1 MKDLQEP
8 EPPLAEAVLPKDSSG
23 IEVQDDQEEEATKLA
38 READTDTDHEER
50 AKQKVATSGKAGAS
64 GDTVRYD
71 DKGDEEGGKKD
82 DKNDAEKDGT
92 SAGFNFHM
100 TSVFDRNAK
109 TNDKK
114 DDKNDDKKDGEQDGK
129 KDNDNKE
136 PKPRA
141 AERTAP
147 RDQEQIGKISR
158 VDAKAAAHLLEQA
171 ATVHKE
177 SCILKTFHMS
187 LRSHNCL
194 KQFL

>member
-23 IEVQDDQEEEATKLA
+23 IEVQDDQ
-38 READTDTDHEER
+38 
-50 AKQKVATSGKAGAS
+50 VATSGKAGAS

-92 SAGFNFHM
+92 SAGFNFLM
-100 TSVFDRNAK
+100 TPVFDRNAK